1 MTGDFLRYLE
11 LKNILNLISPT
22 SLYFFI
28 CLRIFAFTCRG
39 ELPGGSVVRPQRFQ
53 CGRLHCILGWRTGIP
68 KATQCGQIFKKTVKC
83 VPHIFLESTVTDG
96 SAGRLSI
103 LPNVKRSKDLH
114 SSILLS
120 TGASGVS
127 NRES

>member
-1 MTGDFLRYLE
+1 MVQWLGL
-11 LKNILNLISPT
+11 S
-22 SLYFFI
+22 
-28 CLRIFAFTCRG
+28 AFTVGVQVPCLVG
-39 ELPGGSVVRPQRFQ
+39 ELGSQKPHSM
-53 CGRLHCILGWRTGIP
+53 G
-68 KATQCGQIFKKTVKC
+68 KFKKKQHSLVMC
-83 VPHIFLESTVTDG
+83 VTHIFLESTVTDG

>member
-1 MTGDFLRYLE
+1 ML
-11 LKNILNLISPT
+11 S
-22 SLYFFI
+22 
-28 CLRIFAFTCRG
+28 
-39 ELPGGSVVRPQRFQ
+39 
-53 CGRLHCILGWRTGIP
+53 WRTGIP
-68 KATQCGQIFKKTVKC
+68 KATQHGQIKKKKHSLVMC
-83 VPHIFLESTVTDG
+83 VTHIFLESTVTDG

-103 LPNVKRSKDLH
+103 LPNVKRSEDLH